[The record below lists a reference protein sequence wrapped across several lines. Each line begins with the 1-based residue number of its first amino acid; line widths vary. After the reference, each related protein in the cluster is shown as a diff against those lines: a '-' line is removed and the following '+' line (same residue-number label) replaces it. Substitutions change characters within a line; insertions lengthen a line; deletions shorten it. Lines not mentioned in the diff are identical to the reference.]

1 MLVGGNNMDY
11 NFTGV
16 GPTGRIV
23 AVSQM
28 DLEYLGDVTELF
40 LTFLHASG
48 YSYVRSVVVIKDDGQ
63 EVSTQ

>member
-1 MLVGGNNMDY
+1 MDY

-23 AVSQM
+23 SVSEM
-28 DLEYLGDVTELF
+28 DLEYIGDVAELF
-40 LTFLHASG
+40 LTFLHAAG
-48 YSYVRSVVVIKDDGQ
+48 YSYVHNVVIVKDDGE

>member
-1 MLVGGNNMDY
+1 MNYSLHASDY
-11 NFTGV
+11 NGRSVSV
-16 GPTGRIV
+16 G
-23 AVSQM
+23 QQ